1 MPARVVCR
9 QRLTIGEPLIFISKD
24 EVVELHARAIDAF
37 GGSHGLRDEGALES
51 ALVAAENR
59 HFYAEADTVGCA
71 AAYAYHLTQAHAF
84 IDGNKR
90 VAAVVTEIFL
100 EVNGVGLEATEDQL
114 YELYMGV
121 ADGSLSRDEVEER
134 LRSWSVPIGQ
144 GDPG

>member
-1 MPARVVCR
+1 MVCR
-9 QRLTIGEPLIFISKD
+9 QRLTIGEPLIFLSKD
-24 EVVELHARAIDAF
+24 EVIELHARAIDDF

-59 HFYAEADTVGCA
+59 HFYAAADTVGCA

-134 LRSWSVPIGQ
+134 LRHWSVPIRQ
-144 GDPG
+144 ADPG

>member
-1 MPARVVCR
+1 MTCR
-9 QRLTIGEPLIFISKD
+9 QGPAIGEPLIFLTKD
-24 EVVELHARAIDAF
+24 EVIELHARAIDTF

-59 HFYAEADTVGCA
+59 HFYAEADVLGCA

-100 EVNGVGLEATEDQL
+100 EVNGVGLDVTEDQL

-121 ADGSLSRDEVEER
+121 ADGSLGRDEVEER
-134 LRSWSVPIGQ
+134 LRSWSVRTGQ
-144 GDPG
+144 HDSI

>member
-1 MPARVVCR
+1 MVCR
-9 QRLTIGEPLIFISKD
+9 PRLTIGEPLIFISKD
-24 EVVELHARAIDAF
+24 EVIELHARAIDAF

-84 IDGNKR
+84 VDGNKR

-121 ADGSLSRDEVEER
+121 ADGSLSRDEIEER

>member
-1 MPARVVCR
+1 MPALVTRCR
-9 QRLTIGEPLIFISKD
+9 APEADEPLIFLNKD
-24 EVVELHARAIDAF
+24 EVIELHARAIDAF
-37 GGSHGLRDEGALES
+37 GGSHGIRDEGALES

-59 HFYAEADTVGCA
+59 HFYGGADVIGCA

-100 EVNGVGLEATEDQL
+100 EVNGVGLEAAEDQL
-114 YELYMGV
+114 YALYMGV

-134 LRSWSVPIGQ
+134 LRS
-144 GDPG
+144 

>member
-1 MPARVVCR
+1 MACQR
-9 QRLTIGEPLIFISKD
+9 RLTIGEPLIFLKKD
-24 EVVELHARAIDAF
+24 EVIELHARAIDAF
-37 GGSHGLRDEGALES
+37 GGSNGLRDEGALES

-59 HFYAEADTVGCA
+59 HFYAEADTIACA
-71 AAYAYHLTQAHAF
+71 ASYAYHLTQAHAF

-144 GDPG
+144 DDPG